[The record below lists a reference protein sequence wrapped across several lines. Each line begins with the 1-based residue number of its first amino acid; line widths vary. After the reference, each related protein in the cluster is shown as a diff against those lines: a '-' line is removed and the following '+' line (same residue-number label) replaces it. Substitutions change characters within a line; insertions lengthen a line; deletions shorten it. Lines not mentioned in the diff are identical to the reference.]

1 MNYCDLTF
9 PTPEENLA
17 CDEALLDAAEAGG
30 AKEILRVWE
39 SPRYF
44 VVLGYANKISSEV
57 NLSFCRANT
66 LSVLRRCTGGGTV
79 MQGPGLLNFS
89 LILPLEPAPQL
100 QSITAA
106 NEYIMERH
114 RSVFSRLLQ
123 APVEICGHTDLAIG
137 GLKFSGN
144 AQRRKKHCLLF
155 HGSFLLHFDIEM
167 IEKALPMPSKE
178 PTYRYGRSHSAF
190 LMNLKVRPEL
200 VKRTLCEAWNAHSP
214 LRRIP
219 VEHVDALVAGKY
231 SRDEWNSRF

>member
-1 MNYCDLTF
+1 
-9 PTPEENLA
+9 
-17 CDEALLDAAEAGG
+17 
-30 AKEILRVWE
+30 
-39 SPRYF
+39 
-44 VVLGYANKISSEV
+44 
-57 NLSFCRANT
+57 
-66 LSVLRRCTGGGTV
+66 

-89 LILPLEPAPQL
+89 LILQLESAPQL

-106 NEYIMERH
+106 NEFIMERH

-144 AQRRKKHCLLF
+144 AQRRKKDCLLF

-200 VKRTLCEAWNAHSP
+200 VKRSLCEAWDAHSP

-219 VEHVDALVAGKY
+219 VEHIDTLVAGKY
-231 SRDEWNSRF
+231 SREEWNAKF